1 MIVTRTP
8 VRIPLGG
15 GGTDLPSYYTQ
26 YGGFLISAAI
36 DKYIYITLN
45 RRFEKSIRVSYSQT
59 EIVDSVEEIKHPIVR
74 EALKLLKIDSG
85 IEITSIAD
93 VPSNTGLG
101 SSSAFTVGLLN
112 ALHTYKNEKVNAKDL
127 AEEACHIEIELLKE
141 PIGKQDQYLAAFGGI
156 ICLDIDRLGSVKVF
170 PFKLSE
176 DTLDQL
182 ESNTLLFYTGIKR
195 SASEVLGSQNQG
207 ASQNQ
212 DQVIQ
217 GMHQIK
223 KIGLEIKEAFEKENL
238 ENFGNLLDLHWQTK
252 KTLSNKISQEKIDQW
267 YEIAKKHGALGGKLM
282 GAGGG
287 GFFMFFCNNGKNGFR
302 KIMEQEGLKEMRF
315 RIDFEGSKVL
325 INI

>member
-8 VRIPLGG
+8 LRIPLGG

-45 RRFEKSIRVSYSQT
+45 KRFEKTIRLSYSLT

-101 SSSAFTVGLLN
+101 TSSAFTVGLLN

-127 AEEACHIEIELLKE
+127 AEEACYIEIELLKE
-141 PIGKQDQYLAAFGGI
+141 PIGKQDQYMAAFGGI
-156 ICLDIDRLGSVKVF
+156 ICLDIDRLGTVRVL
-170 PFKLSE
+170 PLKLSE
-176 DTLDQL
+176 DVLDQL
-182 ESNTLLFYTGIKR
+182 ESNTLIFYTGIKR
-195 SASEVLGSQNQG
+195 SASEVLGSQSKD
-207 ASQNQ
+207 ASLNQ
-212 DQVIQ
+212 DNVIQ
-217 GMHQIK
+217 GMHEIK
-223 KIGLEIKEAFEKENL
+223 KIGLKVKECFENEDL
-238 ENFGNLLDLHWQTK
+238 EKFGNLLDLHWQTK
-252 KTLSNKISQEKIDQW
+252 KTLSDKMTQERIDQW
-267 YEIAKKHGALGGKLM
+267 YEIAKKNGALGGKLM

-287 GFFMFFCNNGKNGFR
+287 GFFMFYCNNGKNGLR
-302 KIMEQEGLKEMRF
+302 KTMEQENLKEMRF
-315 RIDFEGSKVL
+315 RLDFEGSKVL

>member
-36 DKYIYITLN
+36 DKYIYITVN
-45 RRFEKSIRVSYSQT
+45 KRFEKSIRVSYSQT

-93 VPSNTGLG
+93 IPSNTGLG

-112 ALHTYKNEKVNAKDL
+112 ALHTFKNEKVNAKDL

-156 ICLDIDRLGSVKVF
+156 ICLDIDRLGNVKVL
-170 PFKLSE
+170 PVKLSE

-182 ESNTLLFYTGIKR
+182 ESNTLLFYSGIKR
-195 SASEVLGSQNQG
+195 SASEVLDSQNKG

-238 ENFGNLLDLHWQTK
+238 EDFGNLLDLHWQTK
-252 KTLSNKISQEKIDQW
+252 KTLSNKVSQEKIDLW
-267 YEIAKKHGALGGKLM
+267 YEMAKEHGALGGKLM

-315 RIDFEGSKVL
+315 RLDFEGSKVL

>member
-8 VRIPLGG
+8 LRIPLGG

-45 RRFEKSIRVSYSQT
+45 KRFEKSIRLSYSLT
-59 EIVDSVEEIKHPIVR
+59 EIVDSVEEIKHPIVK

-101 SSSAFTVGLLN
+101 TSSAFTVGLLN
-112 ALHTYKNEKVNAKDL
+112 ALHTYKNEKVNARDL
-127 AEEACHIEIELLKE
+127 AEEACYIEIELLKE

-156 ICLDIDRLGSVKVF
+156 ICLDIDRLGTVRVL
-170 PFKLSE
+170 PLKLSE

-182 ESNTLLFYTGIKR
+182 ESNTLIFYTGIKR
-195 SASEVLGSQNQG
+195 SASEVLGSQSKD
-207 ASQNQ
+207 ASLNQ
-212 DQVIQ
+212 DKVIQ
-217 GMHQIK
+217 GMHEIK
-223 KIGLEIKEAFEKENL
+223 KIGLEIKECFEKEDL
-238 ENFGNLLDLHWQTK
+238 ERFGNLLDLHWQTK
-252 KTLSNKISQEKIDQW
+252 KTLSDKMTKERIDQW
-267 YEIAKKHGALGGKLM
+267 YEIARKNGALGGKLM

-287 GFFMFFCNNGKNGFR
+287 GFFMFYCNNGKNGLR
-302 KIMEQEGLKEMRF
+302 KTMEQENLKEMRF
-315 RIDFEGSKVL
+315 RLDFEGSKVL

>member
-8 VRIPLGG
+8 LRIPLGG

-45 RRFEKSIRVSYSQT
+45 KRFEKTIRLSYSLT

-101 SSSAFTVGLLN
+101 TSSAFTVGLLN

-127 AEEACHIEIELLKE
+127 AEEACYIEIELLKE
-141 PIGKQDQYLAAFGGI
+141 PIGKQDQYMAAFGGI
-156 ICLDIDRLGSVKVF
+156 ICLDIDRLGTVRVL
-170 PFKLSE
+170 PLKLSE
-176 DTLDQL
+176 DVLDQL
-182 ESNTLLFYTGIKR
+182 ESNTLIFYTGIKR
-195 SASEVLGSQNQG
+195 SASEVLGSQNKD
-207 ASQNQ
+207 ASLNQ
-212 DQVIQ
+212 DKVIQ
-217 GMHQIK
+217 GMHEIK
-223 KIGLEIKEAFEKENL
+223 KIGLKVKECFENEDL
-238 ENFGNLLDLHWQTK
+238 EKFGNLLDLHWQTK
-252 KTLSNKISQEKIDQW
+252 KTLSDKMTQEKIDQW
-267 YEIAKKHGALGGKLM
+267 YEIAKKNGALGGKLM

-287 GFFMFFCNNGKNGFR
+287 GFFMFYCNNGKNGLR
-302 KIMEQEGLKEMRF
+302 KTMEQENLKEMRF
-315 RIDFEGSKVL
+315 RLDFEGSKVL